1 MINPDLDFELPA
13 GAFPPDQE
21 PNREDLPLEAQQWR
35 SLYWARH
42 GVPRPDEQVKESDL
56 PRTEFRFPEEAGS

>member
-13 GAFPPDQE
+13 GAFPAKDEACRE
-21 PNREDLPLEAQQWR
+21 PLPLEAQQWR

-42 GVPRPDEQVKESDL
+42 GVPRPNECEKESDL
-56 PRTEFRFPEEAGS
+56 LRTAFRFPDEGAS